1 MTLHRILDLAYR
13 GRRGAPRACALR
25 VLAAAVALLVVL
37 VGPALFGIDPV
48 YPALADGGTKVQ
60 PVVPQVAL
68 PQVRV
73 DKLDVSAWPKVRI
86 LASVLDG
93 RGAPVELKHLV
104 KLDVLD
110 GTKKAST
117 ASKTNPAL
125 VSFEKGVALANRKDA
140 KLAPRAE
147 AGVGLDVVLVV
158 QGYAST
164 VEPLMQQRIRDAV
177 AAAFKPLGKGDRVN
191 LVWYNDRVYQATGLR
206 NLDSRLIDV
215 ESKDFRAKCLAAR
228 REARSGGPITLGPP
242 AGKETPAPEPGTDL
256 CGLQGDPGKVASLAK
271 NQPFAGAFPRPFNL
285 GPPFWDLGRYC
296 STPGGALDG
305 FGTFTKDEYERN
317 KQEREDAKLKGLPVD
332 FESSAV
338 DRALELM
345 LRDAKEGTHKAI
357 VLLSDGRD
365 GWVWDLSTCADH
377 PPPPCNSFDP
387 SATANVDRL
396 AAMSDRQQMS
406 ERHRLAV
413 ELRRCLERE
422 QVLTKRVALMQTIF
436 HDKAQQWIG
445 MARAAG
451 VRIYAVGIRRA
462 GVVTSPHDLDRLRL
476 LAEKTGGTY
485 REVGDNQ
492 PAIGAVARTMT
503 EVTGQLVIEF
513 THQAPDD
520 VADSFAVRLSATLD
534 AKLDNPDNPGTQMAS
549 DPLVAMLPANPP
561 LLTQL
566 KEVAWGLLV
575 RIQMLMGYDVYVIVG
590 WVMAVGATL
599 LALLLIWVLVRKLL
613 RGKPQKA

>member
-1 MTLHRILDLAYR
+1 MNSSQTPLAAL
-13 GRRGAPRACALR
+13 GRRSPSPSGTAGWRVCTVALLGL
-25 VLAAAVALLVVL
+25 VAAVA
-37 VGPALFGIDPV
+37 ALFCAGGARS
-48 YPALADGGTKVQ
+48 ALADGGPKVQ

-68 PQVRV
+68 PQVRI

-104 KLDVLD
+104 KLDILD

-206 NLDSRLIDV
+206 NLDSRLIDI
-215 ESKDFRAKCLAAR
+215 ESKEFRAKCQDAR
-228 REARSGGPITLGPP
+228 REARSGGSITLGPP
-242 AGKETPAPEPGTDL
+242 AGKETPPPEPGTDL
-256 CGLQGDPGKVASLAK
+256 CGMQGDAGKVAALAK

-296 STPGGALDG
+296 GTPGGALDG

-317 KQEREDAKLKGLPVD
+317 KQEREDAKLKGQPVD
-332 FESSAV
+332 FESSAI

-345 LRDAKEGTHKAI
+345 LRDGKDGNHKAI

-377 PPPPCNSFDP
+377 PPPPCNAFDP
-387 SATANVDRL
+387 SAAANVDRL
-396 AAMSDRQQMS
+396 AAMNDRQQMS

-413 ELRRCLERE
+413 ELRRCIERE
-422 QVLTKRVALMQTIF
+422 QVLTKRVALMQTVF

-451 VRIYAVGIRRA
+451 VRIYAVGIRRS
-462 GVVTSPHDLDRLRL
+462 GVVTSPYDLDRLRL

-485 REVGDNQ
+485 REVGDSQ
-492 PAIGAVARTMT
+492 PAINAVARTMT
-503 EVTGQLVIEF
+503 EVTGQLAIEF

-520 VADSFAVRLSATLD
+520 IEESFSARLSATLD

-549 DPLVAMLPANPP
+549 DPVVAALPPSLP

-566 KEVAWGLLV
+566 KEVAWSLLV
-575 RIQMLMGYDVYVIVG
+575 RIQLLMGYEIYVIVG

-599 LALLLIWVLVRKLL
+599 LGLLIIWKLVRKLL